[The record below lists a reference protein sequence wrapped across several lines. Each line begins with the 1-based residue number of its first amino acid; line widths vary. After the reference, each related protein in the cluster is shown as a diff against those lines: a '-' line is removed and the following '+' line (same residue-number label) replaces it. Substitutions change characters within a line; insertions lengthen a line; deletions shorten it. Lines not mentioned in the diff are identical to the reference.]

1 MRCFCVMMGY
11 QSIGSYFSYRLCIW
25 YLFGWILISL
35 TGSMFHFTYQWSG
48 CNWAVGL
55 LVAVNESVFEHVKI
69 LVLPILL
76 FWFIDCIISI
86 VCHRHRVVHCIAEYV
101 IAANMAVYSGVFFL
115 IVVYLVV
122 SVGIGYDSLWFDI
135 LLFVLSAFVSQI
147 TGAFF
152 LWLIQTHN
160 LCRLC
165 APMSV
170 VTLILAVV
178 GHMLFTDYPPNIPVF
193 FKDNRGFYG
202 RPVVCYVLIF
212 PSLKNEPQNTTTSF
226 QTTVRP
232 TTTPSANQTT

>member
-1 MRCFCVMMGY
+1 MMGY
-11 QSIGSYFSYRLCIW
+11 QSIGAYFSYRLCIW
-25 YLFGWILISL
+25 YLVGWILISL

-76 FWFIDCIISI
+76 FWFIGCIISI
-86 VCHRHRVVHCIAEYV
+86 VWFRYRVIYCIAEYV
-101 IAANMAVYSGVFFL
+101 IAANTAVYSGVFFL

-147 TGAFF
+147 TGALF

-160 LCRLC
+160 LCTLC
-165 APMSV
+165 APVSA

-178 GHMLFTDYPPNIPVF
+178 CHMLFTDSPPNIPVI
-193 FKDNRGFYG
+193 FKDHRGFYG
-202 RPVVCYVLIF
+202 RPAACYGLD
-212 PSLKNEPQNTTTSF
+212 QANTTTSF

-232 TTTPSANQTT
+232 TTTPFANQTT